1 MEPDKGGVM
10 SKDREVALE
19 QALIAIIAAA
29 EYSGVDVQALL
40 NSANGLIVG
49 HSPFRRVEHPY
60 VTMACQEI
68 SEAHATVL
76 TLKS

>member
-1 MEPDKGGVM
+1 MN
-10 SKDREVALE
+10 KDREVALE
-19 QALIAIIAAA
+19 QALIAVIAAA
-29 EYSGVDVQALL
+29 EQGGVDVQALL
-40 NSANGLIVG
+40 NSASALIIG
-49 HSPFRRVEHPY
+49 HSPFRRVEHPH